1 MIGKL
6 LLFVLLVFPWTLRAQ
21 IDSLRP
27 IHISKFEKFLDN
39 VSESKAYRMTYIGV
53 PLVMGGLIVK
63 SEDDHFRSLRNDY
76 LPTFKQG
83 YDDKFQYAPA
93 VLMLGLKI
101 GGVPSR
107 SSWGRMLVSDA
118 FSTVL
123 MVAVVNQLKSRA
135 GVLRPDGSSHNS
147 FPSGHTATAFMT
159 AMMLS
164 KEYGGENPWYSIAG
178 FTISTVTGLTRMANN
193 RHWLSDVLA
202 GAGFGILSTETGYF
216 LADLIFRD
224 KGIRYYDDDDTF
236 DRLHK
241 PSFFGVSLGL
251 NKIPGSYRLEN
262 GSKIAFSSGGT
273 AGLEG
278 TGFLTPYFGL
288 GARLSASTVSFTYNN
303 VAEEKTLDV
312 WSLFPGTYFSYPL
325 SSRFALGGKAALGFS
340 YFPKCKL
347 SDMTIGKKGGLGVAA
362 GTSFSFSANQN
373 LGVKF
378 FMDYNLQPTPA
389 AMNRNFIQVITMGS
403 QVSVLF

>member
-1 MIGKL
+1 
-6 LLFVLLVFPWTLRAQ
+6 
-21 IDSLRP
+21 
-27 IHISKFEKFLDN
+27 
-39 VSESKAYRMTYIGV
+39 
-53 PLVMGGLIVK
+53 
-63 SEDDHFRSLRNDY
+63 
-76 LPTFKQG
+76 
-83 YDDKFQYAPA
+83 
-93 VLMLGLKI
+93 
-101 GGVPSR
+101 
-107 SSWGRMLVSDA
+107 
-118 FSTVL
+118 
-123 MVAVVNQLKSRA
+123 
-135 GVLRPDGSSHNS
+135 LRPDGSSHNS

-224 KGIRYYDDDDTF
+224 KGIRYYDDDDSF

-278 TGFLTPYFGL
+278 AGFLTPYFGL

-303 VAEEKTLDV
+303 VAGERDTRRLV
-312 WSLFPGTYFSYPL
+312 TFPRNLFFLSAFVPVCSRRQS
-325 SSRFALGGKAALGFS
+325 SSRLQLFS
-340 YFPKCKL
+340 QMQTVGHDDRQERWFGRGSRNILLLLCQSESRSEVL
-347 SDMTIGKKGGLGVAA
+347 HGLQ
-362 GTSFSFSANQN
+362 SSANACC
-373 LGVKF
+373 
-378 FMDYNLQPTPA
+378 DE
-389 AMNRNFIQVITMGS
+389 
-403 QVSVLF
+403 